1 MHKHYLNEYFLIQHA
16 QLSNN
21 QFFQINWSSS
31 RDTTPNIDMVIIGL
45 IINILLGYLW

>member
-1 MHKHYLNEYFLIQHA
+1 MNIFNFLQHA
-16 QLSNN
+16 QLSND
-21 QFFQINWSSS
+21 QFFKINWAFS